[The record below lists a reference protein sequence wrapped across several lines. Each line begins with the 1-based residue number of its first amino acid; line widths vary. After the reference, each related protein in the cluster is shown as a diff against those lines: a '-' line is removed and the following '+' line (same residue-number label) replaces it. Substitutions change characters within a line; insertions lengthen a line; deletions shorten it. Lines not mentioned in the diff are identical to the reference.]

1 MDEILAL
8 SEALPPITRFF
19 QGVKNLREILDA
31 GVEERVSWLDEEV
44 FPELPETDVAN
55 VDMLAE
61 RRRLRVLP
69 RRESVVSPNKIDLT
83 RARGS
88 SILIDFS
95 ASFVAF
101 DSTIRALSYCITR
114 SKTPGSKT

>member
-69 RRESVVSPNKIDLT
+69 RRESNQSSQFTMIRVGLQGMNSSPHQL
-83 RARGS
+83 RPVLGS
-88 SILIDFS
+88 
-95 ASFVAF
+95 
-101 DSTIRALSYCITR
+101 
-114 SKTPGSKT
+114 GM